1 MNNILIILHSYN
13 KRELTTFNHC
23 RHDDKNSKITNGWMT
38 ASNVIYVIIKTAVCD
53 NSDNAAVAECGGS
66 NMASVVTKQCGQ
78 GG

>member
-1 MNNILIILHSYN
+1 
-13 KRELTTFNHC
+13 
-23 RHDDKNSKITNGWMT
+23 MT